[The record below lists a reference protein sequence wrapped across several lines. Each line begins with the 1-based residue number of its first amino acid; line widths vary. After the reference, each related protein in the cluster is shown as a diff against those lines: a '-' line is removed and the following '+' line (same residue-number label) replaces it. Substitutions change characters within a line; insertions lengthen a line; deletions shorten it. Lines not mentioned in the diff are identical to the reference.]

1 MDEKNPRIKA
11 VTLSRAR
18 ESRRMMTPAER
29 LLWEKLRGHQMSG
42 FKFRRQHPIGSY
54 IVDFYCPAKHL
65 GIEVDGDSH
74 EEQIEYDRK
83 RTAILNK
90 FGINVIRFTNQ
101 QVHEGVEAVLNEIQK
116 VLNK

>member
-1 MDEKNPRIKA
+1 M
-11 VTLSRAR
+11 TLARAR
-18 ESRRMMTPAER
+18 DNRRMLTPAEKI
-29 LLWEKLRGHQMSG
+29 LWEKLRNYQLCGY
-42 FKFRRQHPIGSY
+42 KFRRQHPIGSY

-90 FGINVIRFTNQ
+90 FGINVIRLTNQ